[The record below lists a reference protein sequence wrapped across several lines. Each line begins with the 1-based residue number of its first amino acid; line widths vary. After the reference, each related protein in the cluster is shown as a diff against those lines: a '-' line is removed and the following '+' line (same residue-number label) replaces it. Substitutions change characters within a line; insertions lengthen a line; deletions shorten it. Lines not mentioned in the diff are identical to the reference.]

1 MFTGLIEELG
11 TVEKIRS
18 KGSSI
23 HLTIKAS
30 TVLEDMKTGDSI
42 TLDGACL
49 TVIDVTPDSFSVD
62 VVAETLKRTTLS
74 RLKVGDT
81 VNLERALKGSDRLGG
96 HLVTG
101 HIDGVGRIRE
111 RKAQGDNFMLRISAL
126 SEIIKYI
133 IPKGSVAVDGVSLT
147 VVEVIRDSF
156 TVAVIP
162 YTAKMTT
169 LGRKGAGSLVNLES
183 DLLGKYVDRLMN
195 YKESKITS
203 SFLAEH
209 GFM

>member
-11 TVEKIRS
+11 TVERIRS
-18 KGSSI
+18 KGASI
-23 HLTIKAS
+23 HLTIKVS
-30 TVLEDMKTGDSI
+30 TVLGDMKTGDSI

-49 TVIDVTPDSFSVD
+49 TVINVTPDSFSVD
-62 VVAETLKRTTLS
+62 VMAETLKRTTLS
-74 RLKVGDT
+74 RFKVGDR

-101 HIDGVGRIRE
+101 HIDGIGRVRE
-111 RKAQGDNFMLRISAL
+111 RKAQGDDFMLRISAP

-147 VVEVIRDSF
+147 VVEVARDSF

-195 YKESKITS
+195 YKERKIS
-203 SFLAEH
+203 RNFLAEH
-209 GFM
+209 GFT

>member
-11 TVEKIRS
+11 SVERIRS
-18 KGSSI
+18 KSSSI
-23 HLTIKAS
+23 HLTVQANM
-30 TVLEDMKTGDSI
+30 VLEGMKTGDSMAV
-42 TLDGACL
+42 DGACL
-49 TVIDVTPDSFSVD
+49 TVTGVTPDSFSVD

-74 RLKVGDT
+74 KFKVGDK

-101 HIDGVGRIRE
+101 HIDGLGRIRE
-111 RKAQGDNFMLRISAL
+111 RKAQGDNFMLRVSAP
-126 SEIIKYI
+126 SEIVKYT

-156 TVAVIP
+156 TVAIIP
-162 YTAKMTT
+162 HTGRVTT
-169 LGRKGAGSLVNLES
+169 LGSKGIGSSVNLEA

-209 GFM
+209 GFA